1 MILGDVKKTPTGKT
15 VLRGNA
21 VKETDMNTRNHNS
34 RQNKAY
40 ATQFGHVPGGLE
52 CELRNQSA
60 WVWIP
65 APLTCCATSDSSL
78 TLVGPQFP
86 QM

>member
-1 MILGDVKKTPTGKT
+1 MILGAVKNTPTGNT
-15 VLRGNA
+15 VLRDNA
-21 VKETDMNTRNHNS
+21 VKEADMNTRNHNS
-34 RQNKAY
+34 RQNKAH
-40 ATQFGHVPGGLE
+40 ATQFGCVPGGLE

-65 APLTCCATSDSSL
+65 ASLTCCTTSDSSL
-78 TLVGPQFP
+78 ILVGPQFP